1 MFHSLVPDVGK
12 IQHINLDGF
21 VFVIRVVSGQLDHV
35 NIALQ
40 CIASVR

>member
-35 NIALQ
+35 NIVQ